1 MAKVSRTKTHVKIYL
16 TPIEVDAF
24 TDMMSEAAT
33 GLRHDSW
40 SPAMDRVD
48 DTVGPARRLAKEIR
62 EQS

>member
-24 TDMMSEAAT
+24 SHIISEGVE
-33 GLRHDSW
+33 GLRHDMW
-40 SPAMDRVD
+40 TPAMGRVNS
-48 DTVGPARRLAKEIR
+48 TVGPALRLAREIR

>member
-24 TDMMSEAAT
+24 THMMSEGAT
-33 GLRHDSW
+33 GLQHDSW
-40 SPAMDRVD
+40 SPAHERVD
-48 DTVGPARRLAKEIR
+48 NTVGPALRLAREIL